1 MTTSSTPAAPDGSTI
16 PAVASAPTEGYAQPR
31 IGPGAR
37 FSDALYRYSVIWA
50 LLVLIAV
57 FGALAPG
64 TFLSAANARSI
75 LGSQA
80 ILLIIALGLT
90 VCLTVNEFDLSIG
103 STAGLSQV
111 VFGTLAVQ
119 LGWNAVL
126 AILVAIAVGVLVGLV
141 NSLIVVRLGVSSFI
155 TTLGMSALLDGLAI
169 KISNSA
175 TIPGIPDALVEL
187 ATVRILG
194 LQAVFWMGLLAT
206 VALWYVLRLTPLG
219 QRMYFTGASR
229 DVARLNGI
237 KVDRTRAAALVTSST
252 TAAVAG
258 VLYSGVYGSA
268 DPFSGSNF
276 LLPAFAAAFLGST
289 AFTPGRFNAWGT
301 FFAIY
306 LVITGTVGLTLV
318 TGQVGWISL
327 AFNGAILIVAVSL
340 QMILA
345 KRRERTQKA
354 T

>member
-1 MTTSSTPAAPDGSTI
+1 MTTSSTPAAPGGSTR
-16 PAVASAPTEGYAQPR
+16 PAAAAAPREPVEPR
-31 IGPGAR
+31 PRPGAR

-50 LLVLIAV
+50 LLVLVVV
-57 FGALAPG
+57 FGALAPS

-111 VFGTLAVQ
+111 VFGTLAVK
-119 LGWNAVL
+119 LGWNPALAVL
-126 AILVAIAVGVLVGLV
+126 AAVVVGVVVGLV
-141 NSLIVVRLGVSSFI
+141 NSLVAVRLGVSSFI
-155 TTLGMSALLDGLAI
+155 TTLGMSALLDGLSV

-175 TIPGIPDALVEL
+175 TIPGIPDALVEV
-187 ATVRILG
+187 ASVRILG
-194 LQAVFWMGLLAT
+194 LQAVFWIGLLAT
-206 VALWYVLRLTPLG
+206 VVLWYVLRLTPLG

-237 KVDRTRAAALVTSST
+237 KVDRVRAGALVACST
-252 TAAVAG
+252 TAAIAG

-268 DPFSGSNF
+268 DPFSGDSF

-345 KRRERTQKA
+345 KRRERTRTA

>member
-1 MTTSSTPAAPDGSTI
+1 M
-16 PAVASAPTEGYAQPR
+16 
-31 IGPGAR
+31 
-37 FSDALYRYSVIWA
+37 SDLLYRYSVVWA
-50 LLVLIAV
+50 LVVLVVV
-57 FGALAPG
+57 FGALQPT

-103 STAGLSQV
+103 ATAALSQV
-111 VFGTLAVQ
+111 VFGTLAVGV
-119 LGWNAVL
+119 GWNPGLAALAAVVVGAL
-126 AILVAIAVGVLVGLV
+126 VGVV
-141 NSLIVVRLGVSSFI
+141 NSVVVVRLGVSSFI
-155 TTLGMSALLDGLAI
+155 TTLGMSALLDGLSVR
-169 KISNSA
+169 ISGSA

-187 ATVRILG
+187 TTARVLG
-194 LQAVFWMGLLAT
+194 LQAVFWLGLLAT
-206 VALWYVLRLTPLG
+206 VVLWYVLRLTPLG

-229 DVARLNGI
+229 DVARLNGVR
-237 KVDRTRAAALVTSST
+237 VDRVRAGALIACSTIAAG
-252 TAAVAG
+252 AG

-268 DPFSGSNF
+268 DPFSGGGF

-301 FFAIY
+301 FVAIY

-327 AFNGAILIVAVSL
+327 AFNGAILITAVSL
-340 QMILA
+340 QRILA
-345 KRRERTQKA
+345 RRRERTRRA
-354 T
+354 VG